1 MNEFKKLGLDDD
13 VLKVVKEFGFE
24 YPTEVQEKTI
34 PMILK
39 GDNVIAQSATGTGK
53 TLAFLA
59 GILQTIEPKKE
70 IQAIIITPTRELA
83 NQIYEE
89 TIKLAKYKKLNACV
103 VYGGVSIINQR
114 TALKKA
120 QIVITTPG
128 RFIDHINRRNI
139 ENLDATKIIVLDEA
153 DRMCDMGF
161 YDDITK
167 IIDKAKNRKQ
177 ILLFSATITRDV
189 TKLERKYMHNS
200 KRVVVDFYVD
210 PSKLKQ
216 EFYVVKSNEKI
227 SLLIDIILQK
237 FEQKA
242 IIFCN
247 TRSTVDLI
255 EQNLNANGIKALKLH
270 GGMEQKKRSNIIDR
284 YQKEKSAILVSTDV
298 SARGIHIDDLDFI
311 YNFDLPKDRNQYIHR
326 IGRTAR
332 AGKDGKAISFL
343 HKEEVREFLQMAKK
357 FDFIIEEQKLPD
369 FKIINIVKP
378 LRTRQPKDN
387 YTKSSYTRNRSSF
400 ARNRGGRGDRE
411 VEVKTL
417 KFNDLDK
424 FEKEQKEFRKK
435 RVSHLKKHVQKRK
448 INKYSKR

>member
-1 MNEFKKLGLDDD
+1 MNEFKKLGLDDNI
-13 VLKVVKEFGFE
+13 LKVIKEFGFE

-39 GDNVIAQSATGTGK
+39 GDNLIAQSATGTGK

-59 GILQTIEPKKE
+59 GILQKLESKKE

-89 TIKLAKYKKLNACV
+89 TIKLTKYNKINACV

-114 TALKKA
+114 TALKNA

-139 ENLDATKIIVLDEA
+139 ENLDATKVIVLDEA

-189 TKLERKYMHNS
+189 TKLERKYMVNS

-216 EFYVVKSNEKI
+216 EFFVVKSNEKI
-227 SLLIDIILQK
+227 SLLIDIILKQIV
-237 FEQKA
+237 QKA

-255 EQNLNANGIKALKLH
+255 DQNLIANGINSLKLH
-270 GGMEQKKRSNIIDR
+270 GGMEQRKRSNIIEK

-298 SARGIHIDDLDFI
+298 SARGIHINDLDFI

-332 AGKDGKAISFL
+332 AGKNGKAISFL

-357 FDFIIEEQKLPD
+357 FDFIIEEQKLPT
-369 FKIINIVKP
+369 FKILDIVKP
-378 LRTRQPKDN
+378 LRTRQPRDN

-400 ARNRGGRGDRE
+400 SRNRGGRENRE

>member
-237 FEQKA
+237 IEQKA